1 MPDRCRLVL
10 LPCASMLLAA
20 CGAGQTPGGGASG
33 EPGSSQAAVSAP
45 SFPAEPVDASTLTA
59 YDARTPLDLREAN
72 EPRDEG
78 GIAVHDVSWISP
90 FGGRVSAWLVV
101 PPGDGPFGGLVYL
114 HGSETWRDDL
124 LDEAIAMAHAGAVS
138 LVLDAPF
145 ARTGEDRRPALLA
158 FDDPEAERAMTAQ
171 AVVDARRA
179 YDVLSARDD
188 VDPDRLGF
196 VGHSW
201 GASLGVVLAAVD
213 RRPASLV
220 LITGRPAWSGFLRA
234 ADAEWV
240 RRERDRLAAGE
251 WERYL
256 ELMAPLD
263 AMAEIGAVDA
273 SRLYL
278 QYGRADDVVPP
289 DVAQELVDAA
299 TGARSDFYDAGHALD
314 DEATADRVSWLV
326 QRLGLRP
333 VPQSVLDQVGL
344 PDR

>member
-1 MPDRCRLVL
+1 
-10 LPCASMLLAA
+10 
-20 CGAGQTPGGGASG
+20 
-33 EPGSSQAAVSAP
+33 
-45 SFPAEPVDASTLTA
+45 
-59 YDARTPLDLREAN
+59 
-72 EPRDEG
+72 
-78 GIAVHDVSWISP
+78 
-90 FGGRVSAWLVV
+90 
-101 PPGDGPFGGLVYL
+101 
-114 HGSETWRDDL
+114 
-124 LDEAIAMAHAGAVS
+124 MAHAGAVS

>member
-1 MPDRCRLVL
+1 MPDRRQL
-10 LPCASMLLAA
+10 LLLLCAPVMVAA
-20 CGAGQTPGGGASG
+20 CSVSPTPGGGDSG
-33 EPGSSQAAVSAP
+33 DPTPSQTALTTP
-45 SFPAEPVDASTLTA
+45 SFPAEPVDAATLTA
-59 YDARTPLDLREAN
+59 DDARTPLDLREES

-78 GIAVHDVSWISP
+78 GIGVHDVSWISP

-101 PPGDGPFGGLVYL
+101 PPGDGPFAGLVYL
-114 HGSETWRDDL
+114 HGSETWRDDF

-145 ARTGEDRRPALLA
+145 ARIGDDRRPALLA

-179 YDVLSARDD
+179 YDLLAERDD
-188 VDPDRLGF
+188 VDADRLGF

-201 GASLGVVLAAVD
+201 GASLGAVLAAVD
-213 RRPASLV
+213 PRPSSLV
-220 LITGRPAWSGFLRA
+220 LITGRPSWTGFLRT

-278 QYGRADDVVPP
+278 QYGTADDVVPP

-299 TGARSDFYDAGHALD
+299 AGARSDFYDAGHALD

-326 QRLGLRP
+326 ERLGLQP
-333 VPQSVLDQVGL
+333 VPQSALDEVGL